1 MQTLLLKLQAD
12 VEARKNQRSDLTATV
27 RSAVIGI
34 LLFSA
39 AYWLGARSAAATDW
53 DGAPIASY
61 DWRAGLVHTPGELD
75 YKQMQIDRLDRIYRN
90 SARYAIPADLAAA
103 IEDIAM
109 AEKIKPELGFQL
121 VSAESQFNSHAV
133 SPVGAVGYTQL
144 MVPTARILA
153 PGITR
158 DKLFD
163 RDTNLRLGFRF
174 LRQLLEKYNGDMHLA
189 LLAYNRGPDRVDA
202 LVRNGI
208 NPNNGYVQLVLG
220 GK

>member
-12 VEARKNQRSDLTATV
+12 VEARKNQRSDNNLAASV

-34 LLFSA
+34 ALFFA
-39 AYWLGARSAAATDW
+39 AYWLGARSATATDW
-53 DGAPIASY
+53 DTAATAY

-75 YKQMQIDRLDRIYRN
+75 YKQMQLDRLDRIYRN
-90 SARYAIPADLAAA
+90 SARYGIPADLAAA

-121 VSAESQFNSHAV
+121 VNAESQFNPRAV
-133 SPVGAVGYTQL
+133 SPVGALGYTQL
-144 MVPTARILA
+144 MPATARILM

-158 DKLFD
+158 DKLFE

-220 GK
+220 K

>member
-12 VEARKNQRSDLTATV
+12 VEARKNQRNDVTAVV
-27 RSAVIGI
+27 RSALIGT

-39 AYWLGARSAAATDW
+39 AYWLGARSAATTDW
-53 DGAPIASY
+53 DAAGATY

-90 SARYAIPADLAAA
+90 SARWGIPADLAAS

-109 AEKIKPELGFQL
+109 AEKIKPELAFQL
-121 VSAESQFNSHAV
+121 VSAESQFNAHAV

-153 PGITR
+153 PGISR

-202 LVRNGI
+202 LVRSGV
-208 NPNNGYVQLVLG
+208 NPNNGYAKLVLG
-220 GK
+220 Q

>member
-12 VEARKNQRSDLTATV
+12 VEARKHSRPEINATL
-27 RSAVIGI
+27 RSAVIGC

-39 AYWLGARSAAATDW
+39 AYWLGARSVPVGQDW
-53 DGAPIASY
+53 DSTSSSSY
-61 DWRAGLVHTPGELD
+61 DWRAGMTHTPGELD

-90 SARYAIPADLAAA
+90 SARYGIPADLAAA
-103 IEDIAM
+103 IEDVAL
-109 AEKIKPELGFQL
+109 AEKIKPELAFQL
-121 VSAESQFNSHAV
+121 VSAESQFNPRAI

-144 MVPTARILA
+144 MPETARLLS

-158 DKLFD
+158 QKMFD

-202 LVRNGI
+202 LVRSGV

-220 GK
+220 K